1 LEIQDSSFNDFD
13 SEGQLITGTIPGS
26 EGGCSLGFGL
36 MVGIDTR
43 NNLFYPSQ
51 GIWAELSALTFNKE
65 VGSDYNFSSMI
76 CDLRYF

>member
-1 LEIQDSSFNDFD
+1 M
-13 SEGQLITGTIPGS
+13 
-26 EGGCSLGFGL
+26 GFGL